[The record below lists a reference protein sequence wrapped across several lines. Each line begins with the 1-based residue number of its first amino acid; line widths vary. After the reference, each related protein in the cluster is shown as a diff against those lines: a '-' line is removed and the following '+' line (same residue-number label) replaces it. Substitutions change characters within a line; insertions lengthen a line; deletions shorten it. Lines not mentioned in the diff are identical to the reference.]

1 MTIYLGCRTFRLRQ
15 LNCKITMNDNQ
26 SNKIFA
32 LKVFAVIGGGICCLT
47 LGAILLKTQ
56 ILKTQFPSNSC
67 IYTKEEKLFPVR
79 VGGKVGYI
87 NKQGHLVIQNIYQDA
102 DEFNEGL
109 APVAIQ
115 IFPWDHPKWGYINA
129 CGEIVIQP
137 QFDSARRFQEE
148 RAIVTVGDKHGVID
162 KKGKVIVQP
171 QFQFQKM
178 SDFRRGVAQ
187 VDAGDEAFY
196 IDRSGQR
203 VGSGVVPFPQKDLTR
218 INLGNTWGFADK
230 SGKIVISP
238 KFESATEFSEGL
250 AVVEINKK
258 FGYINPSGQIVI
270 PPQFDE
276 AFGFHEGFAA
286 VSINSKWGFI
296 NKKGKLVV
304 QPQFDRA
311 YYFENGLAQVFVGTS
326 MGYVNTHG
334 KLVWQPSE

>member
-1 MTIYLGCRTFRLRQ
+1 
-15 LNCKITMNDNQ
+15 MNDNQ
-26 SNKIFA
+26 SNQFFTS
-32 LKVFAVIGGGICCLT
+32 KVFAVIGGGICCLA
-47 LGAILLKTQ
+47 LGAFLLKTQ

-87 NKQGHLVIQNIYQDA
+87 DKQGHLVIQNIYQDA
-102 DEFNEGL
+102 DKFDEGL

-115 IFPWDHPKWGYINA
+115 FFPWNPPKWGYINA

-137 QFDSARRFQEE
+137 RFDSARRFQEE
-148 RAIVTVGDKHGVID
+148 RAIVTVGDRHGVID
-162 KKGKVIVQP
+162 KNGTVIVQP
-171 QFQFQKM
+171 QFEFRKM
-178 SDFRRGVAQ
+178 ADFHQGFAG
-187 VDAGDEAFY
+187 VDAGTEAFY
-196 IDRSGQR
+196 IDKSGHR
-203 VGSGVVPFPQKDLTR
+203 VGSGVVHLPQKDLTR

-230 SGKIVISP
+230 SGKIVIEP
-238 KFESATEFSEGL
+238 KFESVEDFSEGL

-258 FGYINPSGQIVI
+258 FGYINQSGQIVI
-270 PPQFDE
+270 QPQFDE
-276 AFGFHEGFAA
+276 AFGFEEGFAA

-296 NKKGKLVV
+296 NKKGNLVV
-304 QPQFDRA
+304 KPQFERA